1 MITLGGLEMNFSLMN
16 QNEEMINLDSKTGKK
31 IVFFYPKASTA
42 GWAKEA
48 AGFGESYDEFKA
60 LGINIYGVSKD
71 TIKRQ
76 SNFAKKL
83 ETAIDLLSDAETTV
97 CEDFGVWQLKKM
109 CGKEYMGIVR
119 STFILDEDGTILKE
133 WRKVKVAGHVEEVLE
148 ACKSL

>member
-1 MITLGGLEMNFSLMN
+1 ME
-16 QNEEMINLDSKTGKK
+16 
-31 IVFFYPKASTA
+31 
-42 GWAKEA
+42 
-48 AGFGESYDEFKA
+48 
-60 LGINIYGVSKD
+60 IYGVSKD
-71 TIKRQ
+71 TVRRQ

-83 ETAIDLLSDAETTV
+83 ETEINLLSDAETTV

-148 ACKSL
+148 ACRGL